1 MSNVDEILKEFP
13 ESKDALILDEVFNNC
28 ILRFEN
34 GVFVYQA
41 ECVIDVL
48 VEEFKE
54 AIQNGIMDLYGDLDL
69 DESASTYAIEHFEYN
84 IEGSKGG
91 KYPVYEYS
99 DEEDEYECM
108 H

>member
-1 MSNVDEILKEFP
+1 MSDLLKEFP
-13 ESKDALILDEVFNNC
+13 ESKDALVLDKVFNSC

-34 GVFVYQA
+34 GVLVYQA
-41 ECVIDVL
+41 ECVINFLKDK
-48 VEEFKE
+48 FKE
-54 AIQNGIMDLYGDLDL
+54 AIQNGIMDMYCDLDL

-99 DEEDEYECM
+99 DEEEEYECM

>member
-1 MSNVDEILKEFP
+1 MNELLKEFP

-48 VEEFKE
+48 IQEFKE
-54 AIQNGIMDLYGDLDL
+54 AIQSGIMDLYSDLNL
-69 DESASTYAIEHFEYN
+69 DESASTHALEHFEYN

-91 KYPVYEYS
+91 KYPVFEYS
-99 DEEDEYECM
+99 DEEEEYECM

>member
-1 MSNVDEILKEFP
+1 MNDLLKEFP

-28 ILRFEN
+28 ILRLEN

-41 ECVIDVL
+41 ECVINILKDQ
-48 VEEFKE
+48 FKE
-54 AIQNGIMDLYGDLDL
+54 AIENGIMDLYGDLDI
-69 DESASTYAIEHFEYN
+69 DESASTHALEYFEYN
-84 IEGSKGG
+84 LDGSKGD

-99 DEEDEYECM
+99 DEDEEYECM